1 MIDIKPPSTGD
12 AYLDK
17 FQDVAHE
24 LHNIIEHSLDDE
36 KERVLVLTNFL
47 KDIDWLLCVGHKA
60 YMNNSS
66 DDLHEISNT
75 LKDILREMRK
85 RKV

>member
-24 LHNIIEHSLDDE
+24 LHNLIEYSE
-36 KERVLVLTNFL
+36 KARVLVLIDFL

-66 DDLHEISNT
+66 DDLHEISKT